1 MVAEVLLKRSENYA
15 SLHKLCQILCKHNL
29 QKPTPNVRD
38 AKWQNIFEINSLFD
52 EKEKK
57 HVD

>member
-1 MVAEVLLKRSENYA
+1 MLDYTNYA
-15 SLHKLCQILCKHNL
+15 KKHNL